1 MTLTQILPVINTL
14 NKQEKIYL
22 LQTIINQ
29 LAEEEN
35 SLFRGNQE
43 YPIYS
48 PLDTFSAGDTL
59 LKLLA
64 ENKDNE

>member
-1 MTLTQILPVINTL
+1 MTLTEILPVINNL
-14 NKQEKIYL
+14 NKQEKIHL

-35 SLFRGNQE
+35 NLISSHQE

-48 PLDTFSAGDTL
+48 PLNAFSAGDTL

-64 ENKDNE
+64 ENQDNE

>member
-1 MTLTQILPVINTL
+1 MTLTEILPVINNL

-29 LAEEEN
+29 LAQEEN
-35 SLFRGNQE
+35 NLINSDEQ

-48 PLDTFSAGDTL
+48 PLNAFSAGDTL

-64 ENKDNE
+64 DNQDND